1 MSRTPQMDGALYDE
15 LLKRIAAK
23 GYDLSKI
30 KKTLQLGG

>member
-1 MSRTPQMDGALYDE
+1 MDGALYDE

-30 KKTLQLGG
+30 KKTLQPS